1 MWMANY
7 EPINLFGLIIQA
19 VFIENFLL
27 ANFLGM
33 CTYLACSTKLK
44 TANGLGIAVVFVLTI
59 SGILNWVVHKFV
71 TAPGA
76 LSWLSTIGVD
86 ATKVDLG
93 FLEFLL
99 FISVIAGFVQILEIV
114 IEKVSPALY
123 LSLGLYLPLIAVN
136 CAILGACLFAV
147 TRDYPFGP
155 NMIYVLGSGVGWWL
169 AIALIAAIREK
180 LSTSNVVPALRGMGI
195 TFIMSGLMAM
205 AFQGFTG
212 IKLATPT
219 GTAPVSSPQE
229 ILNEEVAM
237 RDRNAELPTL
247 FDYNRQSIREENNQ
261 DRFSNPNAYRDRP
274 R

>member
-1 MWMANY
+1 MWTGNY
-7 EPINLFGLIIQA
+7 EPINNVGLLIQA

-59 SGILNWVVHKFV
+59 SGILNWLVHKFI
-71 TAPGA
+71 TGGGA
-76 LSWLSTIGVD
+76 LSWLSAVGID
-86 ATKVDLG
+86 ASKIDLG

-114 IEKVSPALY
+114 IEKFSPALY

-147 TRDYPFGP
+147 TRDYPFFP
-155 NMIYVLGSGVGWWL
+155 NMVYVFGSGAGWWL

-180 LSTSNVVPALRGMGI
+180 LATSNVVPALRGMGI
-195 TFIMSGLMAM
+195 TFIMTGLMAM

-219 GTAPVSSPQE
+219 GGTTQE
-229 ILNEEVAM
+229 VTVPEATQKALETKG
-237 RDRNAELPTL
+237 L
-247 FDYNRQSIREENNQ
+247 
-261 DRFSNPNAYRDRP
+261 
-274 R
+274 